1 MEREGNNVS
10 GDLLY
15 LSLPRV
21 HDPADIRVEGGRQS
35 SAPTMARTTPY
46 DGTGHPSMSQMP
58 LTFRWIVTT
67 AGRGLLNARPSINST
82 SSAGNR

>member
-1 MEREGNNVS
+1 
-10 GDLLY
+10 
-15 LSLPRV
+15 
-21 HDPADIRVEGGRQS
+21 
-35 SAPTMARTTPY
+35 MARTTPY